1 MLRVS
6 WDKALLALGQGQRA
20 PTSSVVSILVGC
32 GPIYDAEAP
41 RTNGAFSSLP
51 LVIFLQLVKE
61 SKKLNLPFQL
71 LN

>member
-6 WDKALLALGQGQRA
+6 RDQALLAAGQGQRA
-20 PTSSVVSILVGC
+20 PASSVVSILVGC

-51 LVIFLQLVKE
+51 LVIFYNR
-61 SKKLNLPFQL
+61 SKNQR
-71 LN
+71 N